1 MDYLK
6 VWTSFREV
14 IAPLNDSEK
23 GRLFDAMLTYAET
36 GKEPSD
42 FKGNERFLWP
52 AAKQDIDRTAQKA
65 DQLRKNGSAGGLQ
78 KARNQSMANY
88 SNGKQ
93 NVANDSKSYQSETND
108 SYKEKKSNSNIKK
121 DNIKETPLTG
131 SKEKAQS
138 RFSPPTVD
146 EVRAYCQERG
156 NSVNPERFVDFYA
169 AKGWRVGNQ
178 PMKDWKACVR
188 TWEQRDSGNG
198 GKVRQMP
205 GASVPAQNYEQRSY
219 DEPSESLEE
228 VMRRVGAL

>member
-36 GKEPSD
+36 GEEPSD

-78 KARNQSMANY
+78 KARNQSMAND

-93 NVANDSKSYQSETND
+93 NVANDSKSYQSEAND

-121 DNIKETPLTG
+121 DNIKETPLKG

-156 NSVNPERFVDFYA
+156 NSVNPERFIDFYA
-169 AKGWRVGNQ
+169 SKGWRVGNQ

-188 TWEQRDSGNG
+188 TWEQRDNGNG
-198 GKVRQMP
+198 GKVRQM
-205 GASVPAQNYEQRSY
+205 STVPAQNYDQRKY
-219 DEPSESLEE
+219 DEEPETLEDI
-228 VMRRVGAL
+228 MRRVGAL